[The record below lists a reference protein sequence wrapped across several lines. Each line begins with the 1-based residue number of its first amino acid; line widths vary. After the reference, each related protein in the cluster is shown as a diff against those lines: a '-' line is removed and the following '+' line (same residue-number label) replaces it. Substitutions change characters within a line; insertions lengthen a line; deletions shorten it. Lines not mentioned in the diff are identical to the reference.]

1 MSKKPSPTEVE
12 AYGHI
17 RQQLGLLG
25 WVVKN
30 PSLNT
35 GGQVWTQ
42 NQCLS
47 HPTIKKGLGTTR
59 PENIV
64 KVSEGHLWVI
74 EAKAKRKDLNTA
86 IKEAIEDYSEPI
98 NALNGDV
105 EVVIATGLA
114 GDETEGYSVETRMH
128 IGGQWL
134 PVTINGQPPTGFLT
148 ADDVQFLIE
157 HQTPDIREYSPSQWV
172 FIQAAERIN
181 GILHE
186 GGINKND

>member
-74 EAKAKRKDLNTA
+74 EAKAKRKDINTA

-98 NALNGDV
+98 NALN
-105 EVVIATGLA
+105 A
-114 GDETEGYSVETRMH
+114 RC
-128 IGGQWL
+128 
-134 PVTINGQPPTGFLT
+134 
-148 ADDVQFLIE
+148 
-157 HQTPDIREYSPSQWV
+157 
-172 FIQAAERIN
+172 
-181 GILHE
+181 
-186 GGINKND
+186 